1 MDTGGKSMR
10 SISIRVEYPQDHVGV
25 LESSD
30 HIHVE
35 QDSEVKTQ

>member
-1 MDTGGKSMR
+1 MHNS
-10 SISIRVEYPQDHVGV
+10 VEFPDDKVGV
-25 LESSD
+25 LQTND

>member
-1 MDTGGKSMR
+1 MR
-10 SISIRVEYPQDHVGV
+10 STDTRVAYPQDHVGV